1 MATWKMLDLGA
12 ASKAYN
18 QNWQNMNAGINYFQ
32 DEVASSA
39 ADAIDVWRA
48 NNRYNAQEAQ
58 TNRNFQSLEA
68 QINRNFQEA
77 MSSTAHQREVADL
90 RAAGLSPV
98 LSANAGA
105 STPSGSMP
113 SGAQATADNSLV
125 GMFGSMASSAMS
137 AISSMSNTMGN
148 MASQLV
154 TNVNSANVAK
164 YGSELSADVGYY
176 ASKLQSLTS
185 QEVARIAGEYGIA
198 QSKIHMYATQY
209 AAEVARDAS
218 NFAASMGYNASW
230 NQLQAQMRNTDA
242 NNLTA
247 YNIAKLNNR
256 TSSENTDKQAIVSL
270 IGHILGLVPG

>member
-1 MATWKMLDLGA
+1 MASWNLLNLNQ

-18 QNWQNMNAGINYFQ
+18 NAWYNQNEGIKYFQ
-32 DEVASSA
+32 DEAISSA
-39 ADAIDVWRA
+39 ADAMDVWRWT
-48 NNRYNAQEAQ
+48 NEFNMREAQ
-58 TNRNFQSLEA
+58 KNRD
-68 QINRNFQEA
+68 FQER

-90 RAAGLSPV
+90 KAAGLSPI
-98 LSANAGA
+98 LAANGGA
-105 STPSGSMP
+105 ATPSGSA
-113 SGAQATADNSLV
+113 AQASDAVLGLFSN
-125 GMFGSMASSAMS
+125 MAGSAMS
-137 AISSMSNTMGN
+137 AISQMTNQMSN
-148 MASQLV
+148 MATQLV

-164 YGSELSADVGYY
+164 YGSELAADVNVF
-176 ASKLQSLTS
+176 ASRLQSMTS
-185 QEVARIAGEYGIA
+185 QEVARISGEYGVA

-247 YNIAKLNNR
+247 YNIAKLNNQ